1 MPVNSVKMAQTK
13 IESSKPKDNGKKE
26 KKGLSTLLTVAA
38 IVVIIAV
45 VIGGVFYYII
55 RNNIGGAAERYRP
68 AIQGIPLLRRALPE
82 AEDPLDPKNMTQAQL
97 IEKYN
102 EFRKENAGLEKQLED
117 ATAKGKEYLG
127 YKDELDK
134 IKLEDE
140 KKQQEAK
147 DREAALDKKEADLK
161 EMELNLGKLAASG
174 DKEGFKA
181 YFEKLDPETA
191 EQLYAEIL
199 KEEETAAD
207 VKKFAGVYAEMDEAA
222 AAAIFEQLGTGKIDM
237 TAETLKAMS
246 KKDSAEIIESMDP
259 DFAAKVTEKLNE
271 LYKAD

>member
-45 VIGGVFYYII
+45 VIGGVFYYIL

-222 AAAIFEQLGTGKIDM
+222 AAAIFEQLGTG
-237 TAETLKAMS
+237 
-246 KKDSAEIIESMDP
+246 
-259 DFAAKVTEKLNE
+259 
-271 LYKAD
+271 